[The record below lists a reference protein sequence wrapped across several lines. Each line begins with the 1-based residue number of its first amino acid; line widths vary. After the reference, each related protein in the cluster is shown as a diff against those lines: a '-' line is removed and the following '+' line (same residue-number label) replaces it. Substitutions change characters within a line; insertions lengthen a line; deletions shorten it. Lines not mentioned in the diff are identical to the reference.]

1 MADNG
6 CAPKPLRSFVLPRL
20 YRFLLMLAL
29 SLCGSRVDA
38 LPNELAE
45 PNVQVR
51 SQEGT
56 LVLDISY
63 QVPVRPQQAWAVLM
77 DFENMPAF
85 IPNLEISRVLQHNGE
100 YLEVEQKGSI
110 SLGPLTIPFESRRE
124 VAATPYQFIR
134 SHSLSGSTRLE
145 STLALIPLESGTQL
159 AYHASAVPEL
169 PVPSSLIASYMSELL
184 RDQFKAMGRE
194 MMRREQAADPQTQI
208 AR

>member
-1 MADNG
+1 M
-6 CAPKPLRSFVLPRL
+6 LPPV

-29 SLCGSRVDA
+29 LLCGSRVVA

-45 PNVQVR
+45 PIVQVH

-85 IPNLEISRVLQHNGE
+85 IPNLEISRVLQHNGKH
-100 YLEVEQKGSI
+100 LEVEQKGSI

-124 VAATPYQFIR
+124 IAATPYQFIR

-145 STLALIPLESGTQL
+145 STLALIPSRSGGTQL
-159 AYHASAVPEL
+159 AYHATAVPEL

-184 RDQFKAMGRE
+184 RNQFKAMGRE
-194 MMRREQAADPQTQI
+194 MMRREQAADPQTLI
-208 AR
+208 TR